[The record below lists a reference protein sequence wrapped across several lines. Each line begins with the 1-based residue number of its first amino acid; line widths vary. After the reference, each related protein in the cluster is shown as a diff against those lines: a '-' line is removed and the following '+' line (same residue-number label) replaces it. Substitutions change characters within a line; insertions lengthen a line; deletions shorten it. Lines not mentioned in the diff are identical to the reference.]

1 MKNYIIT
8 EEQIKE
14 LAKGN
19 KKVKKM
25 FPDVFETKL
34 EIGKWYRYNGW
45 LICFTGIKNDTYKV
59 ELLQGYG
66 FDNEMRFRESGNFGS
81 SPEYW
86 VLANEEEVKSALIK
100 EAERRGFK
108 SGAKFK
114 STISDN
120 GRIRSVFKYYSED
133 IFSFYFD
140 INKITISTKEDE
152 WDENCS
158 NPYIFKDGIWAEV
171 IKTKYLTKKQAEE
184 ELTKIQN
191 DGYEYQ
197 IID

>member
-1 MKNYIIT
+1 MKKFEIT

-66 FDNEMRFRESGNFGS
+66 FDKEMRFRESGNFGS

-86 VLANEEEVKSALIK
+86 VLATKKEVESAIKK

-108 SGAKFK
+108 NGVRVDAKN
-114 STISDN
+114 IGN
-120 GRIRSVFKYYSED
+120 GYYRNSLMNSNC
-133 IFSFYFD
+133 FNFD
-140 INKITISTKEDE
+140 ESLNQLCLGNYS
-152 WDENCS
+152 
-158 NPYIFKDGIWAEV
+158 IFKDGKWAEV

-191 DGYEYQ
+191 DGYEYK